1 MAFKEKMKIT
11 KNSPEELFKAL
22 IDFKGGVTNPAIL
35 SLMYDLSQLVR
46 KTPSL
51 QGGDISTNLLIF
63 DVFFHNI

>member
-35 SLMYDLSQLVR
+35 SLMYDLSSVTLKYEIRSRV
-46 KTPSL
+46 
-51 QGGDISTNLLIF
+51 
-63 DVFFHNI
+63 